1 MVRLRSCTA
10 HAAWAFPTVTC
21 WVTVFV
27 VTSGK
32 GKTVAD
38 LAGGLVSGAEKLE
51 RPSVGG
57 GVANCPPDAVGL
69 ILVHSPV
76 VGV

>member
-1 MVRLRSCTA
+1 M
-10 HAAWAFPTVTC
+10 
-21 WVTVFV
+21 

-32 GKTVAD
+32 GKIVAD

-57 GVANCPPDAVGL
+57 GIANCPPDAVGL

-76 VGV
+76 VGM